1 MLIHCKYCE
10 SKFAIDAEEVG
21 FDGRLIKCNNCDK
34 EWFQES
40 KAQIVEKKLIE
51 LDRNL
56 HVTELHLIEKKNSH
70 NNKIIKLEKALKTK
84 KEELEKQKKLE
95 DRINLFEKR
104 IIDMEREIESQNLVE
119 NRISRLEKEIQKN
132 SFDSFVKNTKLEKKT
147 NELQN
152 KIYAEDIED
161 RLEDLE
167 KLEKEVKDKTAEVS
181 NNDISLE
188 KKANELKEK
197 ILSYNTNDKL
207 EDLEQQVI
215 QTKNENNII
224 DNQKDDEI
232 TDNDKLNDLKQQVI
246 QTKNENNIIDN
257 QKDDEI
263 TDNDKLKK
271 YSFFSP
277 ISEKKINVDRNKK
290 SSKSFFWSKKEKN
303 TPNKKVNINNI
314 YNPKNWDLREE
325 AIESELEQIKKSKKK
340 P

>member
-1 MLIHCKYCE
+1 MLINCKYCD
-10 SKFAIDAEEVG
+10 SKFAVNAEEVG
-21 FDGRLIKCNNCDK
+21 LDGRLVKCDNCDK

-56 HVTELHLIEKKNSH
+56 HVTELHLIEQKNSH

-152 KIYAEDIED
+152 KIFAEDIED

-232 TDNDKLNDLKQQVI
+232 TDNDKL
-246 QTKNENNIIDN
+246 
-257 QKDDEI
+257 
-263 TDNDKLKK
+263 KK
-271 YSFFSP
+271 YSIFSP

-290 SSKSFFWSKKEKN
+290 SSKFFFWSKKEKN